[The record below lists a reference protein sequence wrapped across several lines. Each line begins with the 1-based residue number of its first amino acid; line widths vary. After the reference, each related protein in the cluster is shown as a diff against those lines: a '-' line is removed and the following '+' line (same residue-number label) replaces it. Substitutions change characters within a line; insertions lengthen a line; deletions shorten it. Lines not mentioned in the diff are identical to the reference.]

1 MLTGAF
7 CRSSLW
13 RRDGGDDDRLG
24 FGRHPCWM
32 AWCEHRA
39 VGGGGP
45 QHPELIF
52 GWEAIMRTLIRL
64 VIAVF
69 VLLVVTVMLAG

>member
-1 MLTGAF
+1 
-7 CRSSLW
+7 
-13 RRDGGDDDRLG
+13 LG

-52 GWEAIMRTLIRL
+52 GWEAIMQTLIQIGDRS
-64 VIAVF
+64 VCSAGRDGDAGW
-69 VLLVVTVMLAG
+69 LALP